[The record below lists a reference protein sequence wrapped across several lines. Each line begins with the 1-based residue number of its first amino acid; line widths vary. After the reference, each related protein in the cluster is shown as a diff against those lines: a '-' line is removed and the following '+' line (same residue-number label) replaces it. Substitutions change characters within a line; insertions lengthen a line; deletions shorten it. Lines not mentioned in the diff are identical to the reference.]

1 MKKTLLVC
9 VALAVIFLAIK
20 STPTSMKTEGIIQKA
35 LRSVPGEITAAEK
48 DKFTEISDAVKQG
61 ETFFDIFKRNSLDV
75 SELYH
80 IGKASSGI
88 YDLKKITSGRKY
100 TIRLDEENRVL
111 CLTYCIDDD
120 SILNVTRTDEGF
132 SAEKVPVEYEKKIKH
147 MGGVVEGNLVS
158 SMDDLLLSLKL
169 SDIFAWDIDFATDL
183 REGDTYK
190 MVVEELWLDGEFKK
204 YGEILSAEITNNG
217 QTYHAYRF
225 QYDGEADYYDS
236 EGNSLRRAFLKAPL
250 SYRRI
255 SSGFTHRRFHPILRI
270 YRPHLGVDY
279 AAPTGTPVSAVGDG
293 TVVQSGYKG
302 QNGRQ
307 VVIRHPNGYVTYYGH
322 LSRIK
327 KGVSRG
333 AKVKQGQVIGYVGS
347 TGLAT
352 GPHLD
357 YRIKLNGRFIDPT
370 KLKMPRGGSV
380 PESLMADFG
389 ALKERM
395 DTRLTSISVVAR
407 SEDAGEKG

>member
-1 MKKTLLVC
+1 VKKTLLVC

-20 STPTSMKTEGIIQKA
+20 STPTSVKTDNIFQKA

-48 DKFTEISDAVKQG
+48 DAFTEISDVVKQG

-80 IGKASSGI
+80 IGKASSDI
-88 YDLKKITSGRKY
+88 YDLKNITSGQKY
-100 TIRLDEENRVL
+100 AIRLDEENRVL

-120 SILNVTRTDEGF
+120 YILNVTRTDEGF
-132 SAEKVPVEYEKKIKH
+132 SAKKVPVEYEKKIKH

-190 MVVEELWLDGEFKK
+190 VVVEELWLDGEFKK

-217 QTYHAYRF
+217 QTYDAYRF

-380 PESLMADFG
+380 PESLMAEFE
-389 ALKERM
+389 ALKARM